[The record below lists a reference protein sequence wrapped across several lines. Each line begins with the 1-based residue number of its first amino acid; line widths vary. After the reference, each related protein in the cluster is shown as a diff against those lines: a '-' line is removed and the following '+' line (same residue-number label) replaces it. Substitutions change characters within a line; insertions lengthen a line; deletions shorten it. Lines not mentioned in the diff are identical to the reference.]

1 MVLPPKKPTP
11 QLPLLQLRFVLVLL
25 HITFPHGR
33 WERGNG
39 VFKFLTNRDFAD
51 FQISSGIVEDRKVT
65 GYKKGIVE
73 LWNMEIWTYGIV
85 EW

>member
-1 MVLPPKKPTP
+1 MAYS
-11 QLPLLQLRFVLVLL
+11 
-25 HITFPHGR
+25 
-33 WERGNG
+33 N
-39 VFKFLTNRDFAD
+39 FLTNRDSAD
-51 FQISSGIVEDRKVT
+51 FQISSGIVEARKVT